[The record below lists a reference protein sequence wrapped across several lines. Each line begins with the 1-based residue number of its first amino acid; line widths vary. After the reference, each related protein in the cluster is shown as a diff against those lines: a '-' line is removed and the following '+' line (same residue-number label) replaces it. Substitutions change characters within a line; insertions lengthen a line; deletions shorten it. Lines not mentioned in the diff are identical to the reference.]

1 MTRKEFISHIDWI
14 LTQSNGRHGSVE
26 QKKRIKNALMERSKT
41 YPTKIQV
48 YKEDPLTTIGYY
60 EYHQNNNHVSN
71 IENTNDNE

>member
-41 YPTKIQV
+41 YSTKIRV
-48 YKEDPLTTIGYY
+48 YKEDPETTIGQYVN
-60 EYHQNNNHVSN
+60 HQNNNHVSS
-71 IENTNDNE
+71 IEKKNDNE